1 MNERELRTL
10 IADVKDGRMS
20 RRSFVQRMIA
30 LGLTAPLAGAMLTH
44 AGVARAETSITYKPP
59 KAGGGGVLKLLF

>member
-20 RRSFVQRMIA
+20 RRSFVQRMLA
-30 LGLTAPLAGAMLTH
+30 FGLTAPMAGAMLSH
-44 AGVARAETSITYKPP
+44 AGVARAETGNTS
-59 KAGGGGVLKLLF
+59 ARGA